1 MGPAWNIGKT
11 FAKFRCYVVEL
22 YQTFELAPNV
32 QVPTGNQPERIV
44 ARLRIDHQLVSE
56 RYGPW
61 ARASNVFTK
70 YSVTIVCSACTAEHR
85 NIEEWEE
92 RPFDKVPSVNVG
104 ENRRAANPIELYSR
118 FISEELR

>member
-56 RYGPW
+56 RYGPR
-61 ARASNVFTK
+61 ARASNREYTRAVGFSIFIILCAAISITRLPADGMK
-70 YSVTIVCSACTAEHR
+70 YVITTS
-85 NIEEWEE
+85 N
-92 RPFDKVPSVNVG
+92 FKM
-104 ENRRAANPIELYSR
+104 
-118 FISEELR
+118 FIT